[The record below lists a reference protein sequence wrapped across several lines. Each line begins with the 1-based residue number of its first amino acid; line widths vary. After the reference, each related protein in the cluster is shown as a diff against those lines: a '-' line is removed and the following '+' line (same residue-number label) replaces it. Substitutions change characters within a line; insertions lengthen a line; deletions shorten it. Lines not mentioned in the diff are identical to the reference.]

1 MMHLLCYYC
10 TVFHFPLRLYWGELE
25 LRCDIGRTG
34 ANMVKT
40 IFIGDVQAGK
50 YDGQEVELMGWVKRT
65 RGSNKIRFIV
75 LRDSTGVIQC
85 VVKRDAVG
93 DELFEDAKGALIES
107 SIKITGMINVDE
119 RADGGHEMVASSVV
133 IVGSVNPERPFPIT
147 ESAMKAADGGET
159 EFLLDNRHLYLRTS
173 RMTTMLQVR
182 STVFGAIHNY
192 FRDLD
197 FTEYQAPNFVAG
209 AVEGGSTLFEVP
221 YFGRKVYL
229 TQSWQLYAEAAMPA
243 LERLYTIAP
252 SFRAEK
258 SRTRRHLTEF
268 WHAEMEVAWATNDEI
283 MSHGE
288 GVVRKIASDLI
299 EYRSDEL
306 ESIGRDLDLVAR
318 YADSPYPRMR
328 YDEAVETLQGMGVD
342 IEWGQD
348 LDYSKEKVLTKDF
361 DVPHF
366 LTHYP
371 KIAKPFYHRVDP
383 DEDKYVL
390 CHDLLAPEGYGEI
403 IGGGER
409 TWSEQELLARL
420 DEEGTDKAAY
430 QFYIDTRSYGG
441 VPHGGFGLGVD
452 RVCSWLTGADHIR
465 EVIPFPRDSRRV
477 SP

>member
-1 MMHLLCYYC
+1 
-10 TVFHFPLRLYWGELE
+10 
-25 LRCDIGRTG
+25 
-34 ANMVKT
+34 MVKT
-40 IFIGDVQAGK
+40 TWIGDVQSGK
-50 YDGQEVELMGWVKRT
+50 HDNQDVELKGWVKRA
-65 RGSNKIRFIV
+65 RGNNNIRFVV
-75 LRDSTGVIQC
+75 LRDSTGTIQC
-85 VVKRDAVG
+85 VVKKDALG
-93 DELFEDAKGALIES
+93 DELFQDVKNVLIETS
-107 SIKITGMINVDE
+107 VIIKGVVNADE
-119 RADGGHEMVASSVV
+119 RADGGHEVVASGFE
-133 IVGSVNPERPFPIT
+133 IIGPVNPEKPFPIT

-173 RMTTMLQVR
+173 RMTTMLQIR
-182 STVFGAIHNY
+182 SSVFGAIHSY

-197 FTEYQAPNFVAG
+197 FVEYQAPNFVAG

-221 YFGRKVYL
+221 YFGRTAYL

-288 GVVRKIASDLI
+288 GVVRHVASTLLD
-299 EYRSDEL
+299 ERSDEL
-306 ESIGRDLDLVAR
+306 GGLGRDLELISR
-318 YADSPYPRMR
+318 YADTPYPRMR
-328 YDEAVETLQGMGVD
+328 YDEAVDTLQSMNVE

-348 LDYSKEKVLTKDF
+348 LDYSKEKILTQDF
-361 DVPHF
+361 EVPHF

-383 DEDKYVL
+383 EDEKYVL

-409 TWSEQELLARL
+409 TWSEEEILARL
-420 DEEGTDKAAY
+420 KEEGTPTEAY

-452 RVCSWLTGADHIR
+452 RVCAWLTGADHIR

-477 SP
+477 TP

>member
-1 MMHLLCYYC
+1 MAK
-10 TVFHFPLRLYWGELE
+10 
-25 LRCDIGRTG
+25 DIWI
-34 ANMVKT
+34 A
-40 IFIGDVQAGK
+40 DVQNGD
-50 YDGQEVELMGWVKRT
+50 YDGQEVALKGWVKRT
-65 RGSNKIRFIV
+65 RGSNKIRFVV
-75 LRDSTGVIQC
+75 LRDSTGTIQC
-85 VVKRDAVG
+85 VAKRDVVG
-93 DELFEDAKGALIES
+93 DDAFEAIASALIES
-107 SIKITGMINVDE
+107 SLIVTGTVNVDE
-119 RADGGHEMVASSVV
+119 RSEGGHELVV
-133 IVGSVNPERPFPIT
+133 SNVEIVGPVDPERPFPIT

-173 RMTTMLQVR
+173 RMTTMLKMR
-182 STVFGAIHNY
+182 SSVFGAIHSY

-197 FTEYQAPNFVAG
+197 FVEYQAPNFVAG

-221 YFGRKVYL
+221 YFGRKAYL

-268 WHAEMEVAWATNDEI
+268 WHAEMEIAWATNEEV
-283 MSHGE
+283 MTHGE
-288 GVVRKIASDLI
+288 GVVRHIASTLLD
-299 EYRSDEL
+299 ERSEEL
-306 ESIGRDLDLVAR
+306 QSLGRDLELIGR
-318 YADSPYPRMR
+318 YADSPFPRMR
-328 YDEAVETLQGMGVD
+328 YDEAIEILQGKGVEV
-342 IEWGQD
+342 EWGQD
-348 LDYSKEKVLTKDF
+348 LDYSKEKILTQDF

-383 DEDKYVL
+383 SDDNYVL

-409 TWSEQELLARL
+409 TWSEKEILARL
-420 DEEGTDKAAY
+420 EEEGTPKEAY

-452 RVCSWLTGADHIR
+452 RVCSWLSGADHIR

-477 SP
+477 TP

>member
-1 MMHLLCYYC
+1 LIVRG
-10 TVFHFPLRLYWGELE
+10 TV
-25 LRCDIGRTG
+25 
-34 ANMVKT
+34 
-40 IFIGDVQAGK
+40 
-50 YDGQEVELMGWVKRT
+50 
-65 RGSNKIRFIV
+65 
-75 LRDSTGVIQC
+75 
-85 VVKRDAVG
+85 
-93 DELFEDAKGALIES
+93 
-107 SIKITGMINVDE
+107 NVDE
-119 RADGGHEMVASSVV
+119 RSEGGHELVV
-133 IVGSVNPERPFPIT
+133 SGVEIVGPVDPERPFPIT

-173 RMTTMLQVR
+173 RMTTMLKMR
-182 STVFGAIHNY
+182 SSVFGAIHSY

-197 FTEYQAPNFVAG
+197 FVEYQAPNFVAG

-221 YFGRKVYL
+221 YFGRKAYL

-268 WHAEMEVAWATNDEI
+268 WHAEMEIAWATNEEV
-283 MSHGE
+283 MNHGE
-288 GVVRKIASDLI
+288 GVVRNIASTLLD
-299 EYRSDEL
+299 ERSEEL
-306 ESIGRDLDLVAR
+306 KSLGRDLELVAR
-318 YADSPYPRMR
+318 YADSPFPRMR
-328 YDEAVETLQGMGVD
+328 YDEAIEILQGKGVD
-342 IEWGQD
+342 VEWGQD
-348 LDYSKEKVLTKDF
+348 LDYSKEKILTQDF

-383 DEDKYVL
+383 IDENYVL

-409 TWSEQELLARL
+409 TWSEEEILARL
-420 DEEGTDKAAY
+420 EEEGTPKEAY

-452 RVCSWLTGADHIR
+452 RVCSWLSGADHIR

-477 SP
+477 TP